1 VRQLIIWAVA
11 GLLALLAA
19 CGGGEDRSKAQLRLV
34 NASGGYAGL
43 DLVVDD
49 RRLQTGVAYGATDRY
64 VEVDPAETATQV
76 TRPGSSTPLVSTTPA
91 LRKGERYTLVA
102 YGAEGALRAALLD
115 DNTTEPASGKA
126 RVRVLNAAPDAG
138 SVDVYLTTAEAD
150 LADAE
155 ALQAGAVAGAVGA
168 FSNVD
173 AATWRLRV
181 TAAGDRND
189 LRLDLTG
196 LVLTNRQIV
205 TVVVTPGA
213 GGVLVNA
220 LVITQRGAIAALD
233 GARARVRAVAAVTDS
248 GAVAATVGG
257 VNLMNGI
264 GAPAAGAY
272 RLVPAGTPAAAVT
285 VNGAPVAVPASSLA
299 SGTDH
304 TLLVW
309 GPAGAAAAAWL
320 ADDNRPPTVTNRA
333 KLRLVHGLAGLDV
346 PIALTVDFSPVADGV
361 GPGTASA
368 PAQLDASTT
377 ATLSVTAPG
386 RASPV
391 WSAVEQTL
399 VAGNV
404 YTLFVVGHPDAPTGI
419 LRKDR

>member
-1 VRQLIIWAVA
+1 
-11 GLLALLAA
+11 
-19 CGGGEDRSKAQLRLV
+19 
-34 NASGGYAGL
+34 
-43 DLVVDD
+43 
-49 RRLQTGVAYGATDRY
+49 
-64 VEVDPAETATQV
+64 
-76 TRPGSSTPLVSTTPA
+76 
-91 LRKGERYTLVA
+91 
-102 YGAEGALRAALLD
+102 
-115 DNTTEPASGKA
+115 
-126 RVRVLNAAPDAG
+126 
-138 SVDVYLTTAEAD
+138 
-150 LADAE
+150 
-155 ALQAGAVAGAVGA
+155 
-168 FSNVD
+168 
-173 AATWRLRV
+173 
-181 TAAGDRND
+181 
-189 LRLDLTG
+189 
-196 LVLTNRQIV
+196 VLTNRQIV